1 MSEIRPSLSAA
12 FALLQQCWNT
22 GGALYIPAL
31 TAMPSRRA
39 TETVHSRPRKNG
51 FIIPALFGKPKKPV
65 IIPALP
71 VAKKLVI
78 PALPIQNYTV
88 PALPVKTA
96 SSSSASEAPSSPVHP
111 NGRMIRMP
119 LPVAADS
126 PPRKAIPSLPVATD
140 QQDRDRPPVPLQQ
153 GELNIKRSDGILFLV
168 SMQQE
173 ISCLFSA
180 RLYSPEKST
189 AYWFVGCHRGRSIGS
204 LD

>member
-1 MSEIRPSLSAA
+1 MQTFAVCSFCATPAA
-12 FALLQQCWNT
+12 KVQGAALC
-22 GGALYIPAL
+22 IPTL
-31 TAMPSRRA
+31 TAMPTKRA

-51 FIIPALFGKPKKPV
+51 FVVPPLFGKPKKPV

-71 VAKKLVI
+71 VAKKIVI

-126 PPRKAIPSLPVATD
+126 PPRKAIPRLPVAAD
-140 QQDRDRPPVPLQQ
+140 QQDRDRPPVPPQQ
-153 GELNIKRSDGILFLV
+153 GELDIMRSDRNFLLV
-168 SMQQE
+168 SLQQE
-173 ISCLFSA
+173 LFYLFSA
-180 RLYSPEKST
+180 RLHSPKKLT
-189 AYWFVGCHRGRSIGS
+189 AH
-204 LD
+204 